1 MGEFPVGKFNII
13 RIHLE
18 TEDSE
23 ISCLPLIGRNGLV
36 LFDDKV

>member
-23 ISCLPLIGRNGLV
+23 IFCLPLISRNSLV
-36 LFDDKV
+36 ILR